1 MVRFGIIGTNWIS
14 GDFVKAVKS
23 TEGCEVIAVYSRK
36 KETAEEFIKKYEI
49 ENGKIFTNLEEM
61 AESNEIDAVYV
72 GSPNSLHGKQ
82 SLICLK
88 NKKHVICEK
97 PAATNMEDFNE
108 MVKTAKENGVTF
120 MEAMKTTFLP
130 NIFAVRENLHRI
142 GDVRNITANFCQYS
156 SRYDLLKKGELTN
169 VFDPKFDGG
178 SAFDIG
184 VYPLYF
190 VLSLFGIPKSYT
202 GTNIFLSSGIDGAGS
217 IILNYGDKIA
227 SIIYSKITETN
238 IPSEILGE
246 KGSIVIDHISTADK
260 VEVVMRDGTRED
272 ISRPQEKNQMVYEL
286 KEFLSLVE
294 KGETES
300 KINTFELSRKSV
312 EILSDMR
319 LK

>member
-14 GDFVKAVKS
+14 GDFIEAIKI
-23 TEGCEVIAVYSRK
+23 TEGAEVKAVYSRK
-36 KETAEEFIKKYEI
+36 RETAEEFVKKYNI
-49 ENGKIFTNLEEM
+49 ENCRIFTDLEKM
-61 AESNEIDAVYV
+61 AESEEIDAVYV
-72 GSPNSLHGKQ
+72 GSPNSLHSSQ
-82 SLICLK
+82 SILCLK

-97 PAATNMEDFNE
+97 PIATKVEDFDK
-108 MVKTAKENGVTF
+108 MTAIAEENNVTL

-130 NIFAVRENLHRI
+130 NIQAVRENIERI
-142 GDVRNITANFCQYS
+142 GDIRNITANFCQYS
-156 SRYDLLKKGELTN
+156 SRYDLLKKGEVTN
-169 VFDPKFDGG
+169 VFNPEFDGG

-202 GTNIFLSSGIDGAGS
+202 GTNIFLSSGIDGAGT
-217 IILNYGDKIA
+217 IILNYGDKVA

-260 VEVVMRDGTRED
+260 VEVIMRDGTRED

-286 KEFLSLVE
+286 KEFLSLIE

-300 KINTFELSRKSV
+300 KINTFELSGKSV
-312 EILSDMR
+312 EILSNMR

>member
-23 TEGCEVIAVYSRK
+23 TEGCEVRAVYSRK

-61 AESNEIDAVYV
+61 AESNEIDAVYI

-82 SLICLK
+82 ALIFLR

-97 PAATNMEDFNE
+97 PVATNMEDFNE
-108 MVKTAKENGVTF
+108 MVKTAEENGVTF

-130 NIFAVRENLHRI
+130 NIWAVRENLHRI

-178 SAFDIG
+178 AAFDIG

-190 VLSLFGIPKSYT
+190 VLSLLEFQIIYRDKY
-202 GTNIFLSSGIDGAGS
+202 ILSSGIDGAGT
-217 IILNYGDKIA
+217 IILNYGDKVA

-260 VEVVMRDGTRED
+260 VEVIMRDGTRED

-286 KEFLSLVE
+286 KEFLSLIE

-300 KINTFELSRKSV
+300 KINTFEFSGKSV
-312 EILSDMR
+312 EILSNMR